1 MGRAESGAALS
12 GGVMED
18 KEFVKQVELS
28 LLRQMVKMLR
38 EKKRDRDGALVVMN
52 VPVDD
57 ESLSFMLTEDVDRV
71 VDWDPPC

>member
-1 MGRAESGAALS
+1 VGRAESGAALS

>member
-1 MGRAESGAALS
+1 MGRAEPGAALS